1 MSATVAGGFW
11 VMVLGRRE
19 GAARGWTPL
28 REGARGE
35 AVDYRFRTPASPAV
49 PWASPLGSEQNRR
62 LIPRPRAA
70 LALPEN
76 TMDMKTS
83 PLAQLHDPSLLKT
96 DALIDGQ
103 WVKGAARFDVHDPA
117 TGAKLADVA
126 NLGAADAEKAIAA
139 ANAAWPA
146 WRGKT
151 AKERSILLRKWFDLL
166 MVHQED
172 LARLMTA
179 ENGKPMTES
188 RGEVAYGASFVEWFA
203 EEAKRV
209 NGETLPHFDNNRRLM
224 VIRQAIGVCAAIT
237 PWNFPLAMITRK
249 VAPALAAGCPVVIKP
264 AELTPLTALAAAE
277 LALRAGIPAGV
288 LNVLTA
294 DGANSIAVGKVFC
307 ASDTVRH
314 ISFTGSTEVGRILM
328 AQSAPTIKK
337 LSLELGGNA
346 PFIVFDDA
354 DIDSAVEGA
363 IASKYRN
370 AGQTCV
376 CANRIYVQEGVYDR
390 FVEKFAAKVKA
401 FKVGNGFEEGVV
413 QGPLIEPAALDKVQR
428 HVEDAQK
435 KGGKVVVGG
444 SRLQGQFFQ
453 PTVIADATGDML
465 CAREET
471 FGPLAPVFKFRT
483 EQEAIAAAN
492 NTEFG
497 LASYF
502 YSRDVGRIFRVSEA
516 LEYGMVGI
524 NVGIIATEHVPFG
537 GVKQSGLGREG
548 SHHGMDEYLEIK
560 YLCMGD
566 VLK

>member
-1 MSATVAGGFW
+1 MKTCD
-11 VMVLGRRE
+11 E
-19 GAARGWTPL
+19 GV
-28 REGARGE
+28 E
-35 AVDYRFRTPASPAV
+35 
-49 PWASPLGSEQNRR
+49 
-62 LIPRPRAA
+62 
-70 LALPEN
+70 
-76 TMDMKTS
+76 TMDMKSS
-83 PLAQLHDPSLLKT
+83 PLSLLNDPTLLKV
-96 DALIDGQ
+96 DGFIGGE
-103 WVKGAARFDVHDPA
+103 WVGGAARFAVHDPA

-126 NLGAADAEKAIAA
+126 NLGPEEAEQAIAA

-146 WRGKT
+146 WRAKT
-151 AKERSILLRKWFDLL
+151 GKERSTILRKWYDLL
-166 MVHQED
+166 MLHQDD

-179 ENGKPMTES
+179 EQGKPFAEAK
-188 RGEVAYGASFVEWFA
+188 GEVAYGASFVEWFA

-209 NGETLPHFDNNRRLM
+209 NGETLPQFDNNRRLL
-224 VIRQAIGVCAAIT
+224 VVRQSIGVCAAIT
-237 PWNFPLAMITRK
+237 PWNFPLGMITRK

-277 LALRAGIPAGV
+277 LALRAGIPEGV

-294 DGANSIAVGKVFC
+294 DGSNSIAIGKVFC
-307 ASDTVRH
+307 SSLTVRH

-354 DIDSAVEGA
+354 DVDSAVDGA

-376 CANRIYVQEGVYDR
+376 CANRIYVQEGVYEE
-390 FVEKFAAKVKA
+390 FVDKFAAKVKT

-413 QGPLIEPAALDKVQR
+413 QGPLIEQGAVDKVQR
-428 HVEDAQK
+428 HLADAMA
-435 KGGKVVVGG
+435 KGARVVTGG
-444 SRLQGQFFQ
+444 WKLEGLFFQ
-453 PTVIADATGDML
+453 PTVVADATKDML

-471 FGPLAPVFKFRT
+471 FGPLAPIFKFNT
-483 EQEAIAAAN
+483 EQEVIDAAN
-492 NTEFG
+492 ATEFG

-560 YLCMGD
+560 YLCVGD
-566 VLK
+566 ILR